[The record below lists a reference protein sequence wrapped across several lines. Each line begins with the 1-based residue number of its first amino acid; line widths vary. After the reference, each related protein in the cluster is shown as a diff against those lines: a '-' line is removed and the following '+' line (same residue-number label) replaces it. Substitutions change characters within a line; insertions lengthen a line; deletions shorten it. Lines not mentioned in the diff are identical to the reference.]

1 MARVLFAAGGFTPTN
16 SSAAKGS
23 RVTELHFSHAL
34 LPEGWARDVLIRV
47 EGTRIAAVAPA
58 SPPGDAERHAGIA
71 VPGLANLHSHAFQR
85 AMAGLAEIG
94 GPEADTFW
102 TWREVM
108 YRFLATLTP
117 DAVEAIAAA
126 LYAEMLESGFTAVA
140 EFHYLHHAPD
150 GRPYDDLGE
159 MAARIVAAAASAG
172 IGLTLLPTLYSQG
185 GFGGAPPHDGQRRFL
200 NDRTR
205 YLALVDRTRALAR
218 AWPDTVVGIAP
229 HSLRAVDPQD
239 LAAVVAATPA
249 GPIHIHAAEQQREV
263 DDCLAWS
270 GERPVEW
277 LLGRHEVGPR
287 WCLVHAT
294 HMTPLETAALARSR
308 AVAGLCPITEGNLGD
323 GLFDLV
329 RFVDEGGRLGIGTD
343 SNILVSPPEELRLL
357 EYGQRLSRQAR
368 NVIAAP
374 GASSG
379 RGLFDRA
386 RRGGAQA
393 LGRNP
398 DGLMPGAPADIVV
411 LDATHPALLGRTGD
425 AWLDGWIFASDRGVV
440 RDVWAGGRHVVVEG
454 RHRAR
459 DTLRAGYAAALR
471 DMVGA

>member
-1 MARVLFAAGGFTPTN
+1 M
-16 SSAAKGS
+16 
-23 RVTELHFSHAL
+23 TELHFSHAL
-34 LPEGWARDVLIRV
+34 LPEGWARDVKIRIAD
-47 EGTRIAAVAPA
+47 GRIAAVQPGAP
-58 SPPGDAERHAGIA
+58 SGRAERRPGVA

-108 YRFLATLTP
+108 YRFLARLTP
-117 DAVEAIAAA
+117 DDVEAIAAA
-126 LYAEMLESGFTAVA
+126 VYAEMLESGFTAVA

-205 YLALVDRTRALAR
+205 YLALVERSRALAR
-218 AWPDTVVGIAP
+218 ALPNAVVGIAP
-229 HSLRAVDPQD
+229 HSLRAVDPDD
-239 LAAVVAATPA
+239 LAAVVTATPA

-263 DDCLAWS
+263 DDCVAWS
-270 GERPVEW
+270 GERPVAW
-277 LLGRHEVGPR
+277 LLGHHEIGPR

-294 HMTPLETAALARSR
+294 HMTPQETAALARSG
-308 AVAGLCPITEGNLGD
+308 AVAGLCPITEANLGD

-329 RFVDEGGRLGIGTD
+329 RVVDAGGRLGIGTD

-386 RRGGAQA
+386 QRGGAQA
-393 LGRNP
+393 LGRDP
-398 DGLMPGAPADIVV
+398 GGLVPGAPADIVA
-411 LDATHPALLGRTGD
+411 LDRTHPALVGRTEDG
-425 AWLDGWIFASDRGVV
+425 WLDGWIFASDRGVV

-454 RHRAR
+454 RHRAH
-459 DTLRAGYAAALR
+459 DTLRASYAAALR
-471 DMVGA
+471 AVTGV